1 MKKELKKRLITSIIL
16 IAIVLNCLFINNF
29 SWLLLLSIVSFICWF
44 EFIDINKKIWK
55 KKTIIIFPIILSF
68 LFLLIFVY
76 AAYELRIKQGAEAIL
91 FVLGVCI
98 FSDVGGYI
106 IGKSIG
112 GKKLTKISPNKTVS
126 GSFGS
131 FLFSLFPLGIL
142 MILNLQFT
150 FSEKPI
156 LFCLLVSLSCQLG
169 DLIISYFKRLAKVK
183 DTGKILPGH
192 GGMLDRIDGVIFAI
206 PSTIIIQ
213 PLVF

>member
-1 MKKELKKRLITSIIL
+1 MIL
-16 IAIVLNCLFINNF
+16 
-29 SWLLLLSIVSFICWF
+29 
-44 EFIDINKKIWK
+44 
-55 KKTIIIFPIILSF
+55 
-68 LFLLIFVY
+68 FVY

-112 GKKLTKISPNKTVS
+112 GKKLTKISPNKTIS
-126 GSFGS
+126 GSLGS
-131 FLFSLFPLGIL
+131 FLFSLFPLGIVL
-142 MILNLQFT
+142 IFFDTIKYAEKYILVC
-150 FSEKPI
+150 
-156 LFCLLVSLSCQLG
+156 LFVSLSCQLG

-206 PSTIIIQ
+206 PTTIFIIL
-213 PLVF
+213 PLMY